1 MVACQAAVH
10 DDWQHTCNLL
20 ATHPVLPQMPD
31 VLVRL
36 GRPAGWQP
44 PPPPTFSG
52 VEVVSQGGS
61 GQEASGALND
71 DGG

>member
-1 MVACQAAVH
+1 
-10 DDWQHTCNLL
+10 
-20 ATHPVLPQMPD
+20 MPD